1 MRLFALPRQFAYGL
15 LVVATAAAAA
25 SCTKVQAKT
34 EPERPALLV
43 PEGPPR
49 IVHAP
54 APEEIEPERPA
65 EIVPETVTPP
75 PRSSRPGTRS
85 PSPPKPE
92 REDPAAKPPDVKPA
106 DPAPPRPPSQ
116 ADRAL
121 EQKIRDRVNEARKT
135 LAGVNS
141 AQLSAN
147 ERGQLENARRFLDQ
161 AIDALSTGNLT
172 LGDFLAEKGETLA
185 RGLAR

>member
-1 MRLFALPRQFAYGL
+1 VKRFAPPRQFARGL
-15 LVVATAAAAA
+15 LVLAMAAGAA
-25 SCTKVQAKT
+25 SCTKAQAKT

-54 APEEIEPERPA
+54 DPELEPERPP
-65 EIVPETVTPP
+65 EIVPEAVAPP
-75 PRSSRPGTRS
+75 PRSPRAGTR
-85 PSPPKPE
+85 PPPAPKPE
-92 REDPAAKPPDVKPA
+92 REDPAKPPEVKPA

-135 LAGVNS
+135 LTRVNP
-141 AQLSAN
+141 AQLSDN
-147 ERGQLENARRFLDQ
+147 ERGQLENARRFLEQ

-172 LGDFLAEKGETLA
+172 LGNFLAEKGETLA